1 MKCIRLFKKGIAF
14 LVTFGLIFTFVST
27 ENQFVSAQSQC
38 LYIANS
44 GSDTVS
50 VINPSSQTVI
60 KTISLPPGSA
70 PWQIAATP
78 DGRKAYVANSGNG
91 TISVINT
98 RRGSVYKTIPISG
111 GSFPTNI
118 AITPDG
124 TKAFVTHG
132 GINTVFVIDTRTD
145 SVVHSFTIPG
155 SSAVWDIA
163 ISPDGTTAYITEGN
177 TSLNVLMIDTS
188 TYALLPPSP
197 IATGSPNAG
206 IAVTPDGSKVYVASL
221 PGNGSV
227 IDTSIFAVSFVAWP
241 IQPPV
246 IGPWDVAVHPS
257 GDFAYFTDSFI
268 EGGGTDV
275 LIVDTAS
282 DTQTGVIPVPDNP
295 MNVLFSP
302 DGSKAYVTHTSASG
316 SISVIDTATHTVT
329 ENIPVGSQPIGMA
342 FAQAPQPQANP
353 IVALKPVAHHRLNRL
368 NTQLAHIE
376 ENLPEE
382 VPQDIQDLLDEMQA
396 HIDTANKT
404 NNTIYANNEL
414 FKALKISESIQEE
427 LDIARS

>member
-27 ENQFVSAQSQC
+27 ENQFVSARSQC
-38 LYIANS
+38 LYVVNS

-78 DGRKAYVANSGNG
+78 DGRKAYVANIGNG
-91 TISVINT
+91 TISVIDT

-188 TYALLPPSP
+188 TYAPLPPSP

-206 IAVTPDGSKVYVASL
+206 IAVTPDGSKVYVAS
-221 PGNGSV
+221 PPANGFS
-227 IDTSIFAVSFVAWP
+227 INTSTFVVAFVVWP
-241 IQPPV
+241 IQLPV

-316 SISVIDTATHTVT
+316 SISVVDTATHTVT
-329 ENIPVGSQPIGMA
+329 ENIPVGSDPIGMA
-342 FAQAPQPQANP
+342 FAQAPQPQINP
-353 IVALKPVAHHRLNRL
+353 IVAFKPVAYHRLKEVNDL
-368 NTQLAHIE
+368 LCDIE
-376 ENLPEE
+376 EQLPEE
-382 VPQDIQDLLDEMQA
+382 VPVETQTLLDEAQE
-396 HIDTANKT
+396 HIDNANT
-404 NNTIYANNEL
+404 TGNTIYAGGEL
-414 FKALKISESIQEE
+414 LKAKEILEE
-427 LDIARS
+427 ALSSL